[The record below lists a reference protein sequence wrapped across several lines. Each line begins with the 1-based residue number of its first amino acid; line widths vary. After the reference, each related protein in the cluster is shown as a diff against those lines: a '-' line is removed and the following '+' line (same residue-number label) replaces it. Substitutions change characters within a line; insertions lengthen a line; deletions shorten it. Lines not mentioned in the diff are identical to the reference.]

1 MEKKETLGKEKR
13 EEFGAV
19 NSGPHFEN
27 ACRGRKHLLQSQT
40 PPPSSTGYVFIFH
53 ISHFPPIIPLPSLLH
68 RLPQTPFKFLVNL
81 VPKITMYNCCTS
93 YILSL
98 SFSLWHILNTNQSPP
113 FITYYHTLSISIPSL
128 LHHSLYIYT
137 TKPFLPSQFSSFS
150 STLFSFQSPLASSSS
165 FFSLCFLLNFSTLI
179 LCFLHLNHYRW
190 W

>member
-113 FITYYHTLSISIPSL
+113 HLLLITTLSLSLYHPYFTTLSIYTPLNPFFLLSFLLSLQPCSHFSL
-128 LHHSLYIYT
+128 LL
-137 TKPFLPSQFSSFS
+137 L
-150 STLFSFQSPLASSSS
+150 LLL
-165 FFSLCFLLNFSTLI
+165 FFSLLSS
-179 LCFLHLNHYRW
+179 
-190 W
+190 